1 MWWGPCRDSTERNA
15 LQRELV
21 TISRVLAELNK
32 RFVLVRPTA
41 AEVAGG
47 GGAGSGGASGRL
59 RGLLPEG
66 LRPQVGLIE
75 QEDVDEEEADDDE
88 EEPQNEEEALL
99 LVKAAGR
106 TADAARTAKP
116 QEGAGGWQS
125 VRRETR
131 SRTCAI
137 S

>member
-1 MWWGPCRDSTERNA
+1 MARRRCRAWSRGGSRHSRKTPQLETRGA
-15 LQRELV
+15 RE
-21 TISRVLAELNK
+21 IIR
-32 RFVLVRPTA
+32 RFR
-41 AEVAGG
+41 
-47 GGAGSGGASGRL
+47 RL

-75 QEDVDEEEADDDE
+75 QEDVDEEEDD